1 MGASLGV
8 CGGSGENI
16 DAVDRIGHALQRHR
30 CADALGGRSVTA
42 MMFRIAGTPLAVGSL
57 LLRLL
62 LRLLLPLRRGLAAH
76 AALPQVDAALRQRV
90 TQLRHRRFH
99 RRTHLAVS
107 GGDVQLRLLI
117 ADELLP
123 ALVAA
128 LFNDEESNSILSA
141 ALPWLEIDAPHE
153 MTFNLDGEPL
163 KGRHFRI
170 EVLPQAIECRLPPNC
185 ALLG

>member
-1 MGASLGV
+1 MP
-8 CGGSGENI
+8 
-16 DAVDRIGHALQRHR
+16 Q
-30 CADALGGRSVTA
+30 CADQ
-42 MMFRIAGTPLAVGSL
+42 
-57 LLRLL
+57 
-62 LRLLLPLRRGLAAH
+62 RRPAA
-76 AALPQVDAALRQRV
+76 AA
-90 TQLRHRRFH
+90 
-99 RRTHLAVS
+99 
-107 GGDVQLRLLI
+107 LLI

-170 EVLPQAIECRLPPNC
+170 EVLPQAIKCRLPPNC